1 MIGEEAQQAQPAPSS
16 LLVIFGGGGD
26 LTRRKLIPALHE
38 LLRQKLLPER
48 FAIIGV
54 DRNEGDDESYRELLQ
69 RSAQAFMAQGFE
81 QESWSA
87 LQERI
92 HYLQGDFL
100 DLESYHRL
108 RQELERLAGERGIA
122 PNYLFYTATPPRFF
136 AEIARGLG
144 EAGLA
149 REPEGHWR
157 RLLVEKPFGSDLVS
171 ARALNHTLHEIFQE
185 HQIYRIDHYLG
196 KETVQNILA
205 YRLANATV
213 EPMWNHRYV
222 DHVQITAAET
232 VGVENR
238 AGYYDQAGALRD
250 MVPNHLLALMSV
262 IAMEPPNSM
271 EGEAVRDEQAK
282 VLRAIQPLEPEEVL
296 TRAVRGQYG
305 PGRDARGVPLPGYRQ
320 EPGVDPESPTETYVA
335 MKLMID
341 SWRWAGVPFY
351 LRTGK
356 RMPRRFTEIAVQYK
370 HAPNMKFKDSMV
382 KRANIPPNVLV
393 LRIQPDEGIELS
405 FNAKEPS
412 PVPRLRQVEMDFCY
426 ADYFGQAPS
435 GGYETLIYDAMC
447 GDPTLFKR
455 ADSIEAGWELVQPV
469 LDVWQALPPRDF
481 PNYAAGSWGPE
492 EADQLIRSDGR
503 QWRNLP
509 TGPSDANGG

>member
-1 MIGEEAQQAQPAPSS
+1 MSERPLPQADPAPSN
-16 LLVIFGGGGD
+16 LMVIFGAGGD
-26 LTRRKLIPALHE
+26 LTARKLIPALYDLE
-38 LLRQKLLPER
+38 RQKLLPER

-54 DRNEGDDESYRELLQ
+54 DRLEADSERYRKHLDGHARPFVPHELDAALWKALLQ
-69 RSAQAFMAQGFE
+69 RT
-81 QESWSA
+81 
-87 LQERI
+87 

-100 DLESYHRL
+100 DDALYG
-108 RQELERLAGERGIA
+108 RLAALLEELSQGQDIDA
-122 PNYLFYTATPPRFF
+122 NYLFYTATPPRFF

-144 EAGLA
+144 KAGLA
-149 REPEGHWR
+149 RETERGWR
-157 RLLVEKPFGSDLVS
+157 RLVVEKPFGNDLAS
-171 ARALNHTLHEIFQE
+171 ARALNRTLHEIFAE
-185 HQIYRIDHYLG
+185 HQIFRIDHYLG

-238 AGYYDQAGALRD
+238 AGYYEHAGALRD

-296 TRAVRGQYG
+296 VRAVRGQYG
-305 PGRDARGVPLPGYRQ
+305 PGQTPEGEHLPGYRE
-320 EPGVDPESPTETYVA
+320 EPGVDPGSPTETFVA

-356 RMPRRFTEIAVQYK
+356 RMRRRFTEIAVQYK

-393 LRIQPDEGIELS
+393 LRIQPDEGIGLS
-405 FNAKEPS
+405 FNAKVPS
-412 PVPRLRQVEMDFCY
+412 PVPRLEQVRMDFCY
-426 ADYFGQAPS
+426 ADYFGQAPG

-455 ADSIEAGWELVQPV
+455 ADSIEAGWELVEPV

-481 PNYAAGSWGPE
+481 PNYAAGGWGPE
-492 EADQLIRSDGR
+492 EADELIQRDGR
-503 QWRNLP
+503 AWRN
-509 TGPSDANGG
+509 